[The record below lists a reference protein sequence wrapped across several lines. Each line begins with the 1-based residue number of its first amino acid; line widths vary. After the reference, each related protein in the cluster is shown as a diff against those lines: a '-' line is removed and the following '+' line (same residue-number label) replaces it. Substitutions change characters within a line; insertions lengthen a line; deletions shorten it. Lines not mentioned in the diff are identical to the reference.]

1 MDRVAKNRTTITI
14 AHRLSTIKKADRI
27 VVLKKGQVVESG
39 THDSLLTD
47 ENGVYYGL
55 VNAQALSLGEPTE
68 ADEGLHVEGDAQSL
82 AREKSRAE
90 SAKEE
95 EAEKEKEKK
104 RNFFASF
111 GRFFYET
118 KSHWWMMFITL
129 FFAACAGAAI
139 PIQSW
144 LFAKVIIVFSYFPK
158 LDKVKS
164 ESEFWATMWAVLAV
178 GVGVAYCGTF
188 FFSTR
193 TASVIRAKYQ
203 EQYFTSI
210 IYQKTSFFDDEDHSQ
225 GTMTA
230 QASGDPQ
237 KLEELMGAN
246 MASVYIGLFTL
257 VGSVAIAFAFAWKL
271 AIVSLCVVVPI
282 LLGSTYWRFRYEIQ
296 FEEMNNVV
304 FAESSKFAS
313 ESIGAFRTV
322 ASLTL
327 EDSICD
333 RFGDLCKGHV
343 KEAYKKA
350 RWVSL
355 LFGFSDSATM
365 ACQALI
371 MYYGGRLLLK
381 GEYNL
386 ESFFVCFMAI
396 MNAGESTGQALS
408 FGPNAVQVTAAANRI
423 LNLRDSQVKD
433 ELDGSDGMGT
443 SGGGMKIELDNI
455 HFKYPTRDVPV
466 FKGLNLTIEQGQFA
480 ALVGASGCGKTSII
494 SLLER

>member
-1 MDRVAKNRTTITI
+1 MLKGMRRLWHAKRAT
-14 AHRLSTIKKADRI
+14 L
-27 VVLKKGQVVESG
+27 
-39 THDSLLTD
+39 SLLKQRQ
-47 ENGVYYGL
+47 L
-55 VNAQALSLGEPTE
+55 I
-68 ADEGLHVEGDAQSL
+68 
-82 AREKSRAE
+82 RR
-90 SAKEE
+90 
-95 EAEKEKEKK
+95 KK
-104 RNFFASF
+104 RSETCFLVSAASF
-111 GRFFYET
+111 MRQKT
-118 KSHWWMMFITL
+118 HWWMMFTTL
-129 FFAACAGAAI
+129 FFAACAGAAT
-139 PIQSW
+139 PIQAW
-144 LFAKVIIVFSYFPK
+144 LFAKVIVVFSYFPNVS
-158 LDKVKS
+158 KVRS
-164 ESEFWATMWAVLAV
+164 ESEFWGIMWIVLAASV
-178 GVGVAYCGTF
+178 GFGYLGTF
-188 FFSTR
+188 YFSTR

-203 EQYFTSI
+203 EQYFSSI

-230 QASGDPQ
+230 RASGDPQ

-271 AIVSLCVVVPI
+271 ALVSLCVVVPI
-282 LLGSTYWRFRYEIQ
+282 LLGSTYWRLRYEIQ
-296 FEEMNNVV
+296 FEKMNNKV

-343 KEAYKKA
+343 WEAYKKA

-371 MYYGGRLLLK
+371 LYYGGRLLLK
-381 GEYNL
+381 GEFGL

-396 MNAGESTGQALS
+396 MNAGESTGQALG

-423 LNLRDSQVKD
+423 LDMRDSEVKD
-433 ELDGSDGMGT
+433 DIDASDSMAA

-455 HFKYPTRDVPV
+455 HFKYPTRDLPV
-466 FKGLNLTIEQGQFA
+466 FKGLDMTIEKGQFA

>member
-1 MDRVAKNRTTITI
+1 M
-14 AHRLSTIKKADRI
+14 
-27 VVLKKGQVVESG
+27 VLKKGQVVESG
-39 THDSLLTD
+39 THESLLGD
-47 ENGVYYGL
+47 ESGVYHGL
-55 VNAQALSLGEPTE
+55 VNAQALSLGEATE
-68 ADEGLHVEGDAQSL
+68 ADEGIHAEGDAQTL
-82 AREKSRAE
+82 ARQKSNAE
-90 SAKEE
+90 STKAEAADKKKE
-95 EAEKEKEKK
+95 AK
-104 RNFFASF
+104 RNLFSSF
-111 GRFFYET
+111 GRLFYET
-118 KSHWWMMFITL
+118 KTHWWMMFTTL
-129 FFAACAGAAI
+129 FFAACAGAAT
-139 PIQSW
+139 PIQAW
-144 LFAKVIIVFSYFPK
+144 LFAKVIVVFSYFPNVS
-158 LDKVKS
+158 KVRS
-164 ESEFWATMWAVLAV
+164 ESEFWAIMWIVLAASV
-178 GVGVAYCGTF
+178 GFGYLGTF
-188 FFSTR
+188 YFSTR

-203 EQYFTSI
+203 EQYFSSI

-230 QASGDPQ
+230 RASGDPQ

-271 AIVSLCVVVPI
+271 ALVSLCVVVPI
-282 LLGSTYWRFRYEIQ
+282 LLGSTYWRLRYEIQ
-296 FEEMNNVV
+296 FEKMNNKV

-343 KEAYKKA
+343 WEAYKKA

-371 MYYGGRLLLK
+371 LYYGGRLLLK
-381 GEYNL
+381 GEFGL

-396 MNAGESTGQALS
+396 MNAGESTGQALG

-423 LNLRDSQVKD
+423 LDMRDSEVKD
-433 ELDGSDGMGT
+433 DIDASDSMAA

-466 FKGLNLTIEQGQFA
+466 FKGLDMTIEKGQFA